1 MDIQVKMLGRQ
12 LDVQVIGQV
21 GEEFRRGRF
30 RTGVTTMD
38 DLQIAIKI
46 LWFDG
51 VISGY
56 KSRLDKIDKRI
67 DM

>member
-30 RTGVTTMD
+30 RGKARTGVTTMD
-38 DLQIAIKI
+38 DLQIAIKV
-46 LWFDG
+46 L
-51 VISGY
+51 
-56 KSRLDKIDKRI
+56 
-67 DM
+67 

>member
-1 MDIQVKMLGRQ
+1 MDIQVKKLGRQ

-38 DLQIAIKI
+38 DFQIAIKI